1 MPHLRAALPLLLIGL
16 AACTDTTVKVYN
28 TAPTVS
34 ITSPEDGSIYQP
46 GTLVEVYGLARDSQQ
61 DPSTLLVSLSSSLDG
76 ELGSLTPDSEGIT
89 YAALSTLSAGLHAL
103 TLTAFDDAGES
114 GQATVSVEMSYGG
127 EVVGAPEVILIGPS
141 EGQAYSGDE
150 VVTVVATATDDE
162 QAWDTLVASVV
173 SSRDGLIWTGNPAT
187 SGAISADLPVMT
199 EGVHALTLTIED
211 SDGNI
216 DQATVSVE
224 ILPDG
229 RPTVEILSPTSGTK
243 TLTTATTLLEGV
255 VVDDV
260 SDPDA
265 MTCTWAS
272 DLMGVLASGSPD
284 SSGYCGA
291 GISFTEGTHVITLLA
306 IDEEGNEG
314 SATVNLVV
322 VDPRNTDDDFDGQ
335 TENGG
340 DCDDADATVYS
351 GATEVC
357 DAKDNDCDSQV
368 NESFYD
374 TYDAGASPNNS
385 LTAAYSLGEFSSGAL
400 WKSGKV
406 TLSGLTFHTSTD
418 EDWFWFE
425 AEDEWYANL
434 SLSVAVSGVPSG
446 ASYTVELY
454 ATSSSRGSPTL
465 KDSASG
471 TGVLKAEFEGASFSG
486 DEDYWAVR
494 VYPSSWTASACSGT
508 YSIDLSASQDLL

>member
-1 MPHLRAALPLLLIGL
+1 MPHPRAVLPLVLITL

-61 DPSTLLVSLSSSLDG
+61 DPATLLVSLSSSLDG
-76 ELGSLTPDSEGIT
+76 ELGTITPDSEGIT
-89 YAALSTLSAGLHAL
+89 YTALSTLSAGLHAL
-103 TLTAFDDAGES
+103 TMTAFDDAGES

-127 EVVGAPEVILIGPS
+127 QVVCAPEVILIGPA
-141 EGQAYSGDE
+141 EGQTYSGDE

-162 QAWDTLVASVV
+162 QSWDTLVASVI

-229 RPTVEILSPTSGTK
+229 RPTVEILSPTSGSK

-260 SDPDA
+260 SDPDS

-272 DLMGVLASGSPD
+272 DLMGMLSSGAPD

-291 GISFTEGTHVITLLA
+291 GINFTEGTHVITLLA
-306 IDEEGNEG
+306 TDEEGNAG
-314 SATVNLVV
+314 SATVNLIVT
-322 VDPRNTDDDFDGQ
+322 DPLNNDDDFDGQ
-335 TENGG
+335 TENAG
-340 DCDDADATVYS
+340 DCNDADAAIYL
-351 GATEVC
+351 GAAEAC
-357 DAKDNDCDSQV
+357 DAKDNDCDGLV
-368 NESFYD
+368 NETFTD
-374 TYDAGASPNNS
+374 TYDSGSSSNNS
-385 LTAAYSLGEFSSGAL
+385 ISAAYSLGEFSSGAL

-406 TLSGLTFHTSTD
+406 SLAGLTLHTNTD
-418 EDWFWFE
+418 EDWFFFE
-425 AEDEWYANL
+425 AEDELFQNL
-434 SLSVAVSGVPSG
+434 DLSVTLSGVPSG

-454 ATSSSRGSPTL
+454 ATNSSRSSPSL

-471 TGVLKAEFEGASFSG
+471 SGILKADFEGSSWD
-486 DEDYWAVR
+486 DEEDWWAVR
-494 VYPSSWTASACSGT
+494 VYASTWAVTSCAGT
-508 YSIDLSASQDLL
+508 YTIELSASQSF

>member
-1 MPHLRAALPLLLIGL
+1 MPHPRAVLPLVLITL

-46 GTLVEVYGLARDSQQ
+46 GTLVEVYGLTRDSQQ
-61 DPSTLLVSLSSSLDG
+61 DPSTLLVTLSSSLDG
-76 ELGSLTPDSEGIT
+76 ELGTITPDSEGIT
-89 YAALSTLSAGLHAL
+89 YTALSTLSAGLHAL
-103 TLTAFDDAGES
+103 TMTAFDDAGES

-127 EVVGAPEVILIGPS
+127 QVVGAPEVILIGPA
-141 EGQAYSGDE
+141 EGQEYSGDE

-162 QAWDTLVASVV
+162 QSWDTLVASVV

-229 RPTVEILSPTSGTK
+229 RPTVEILSPTSGSK

-260 SDPDA
+260 SDPDS

-272 DLMGVLASGSPD
+272 NLMGTLASGSPD

-306 IDEEGNEG
+306 MDEEGNEG
-314 SATVNLVV
+314 SATVNLIVT
-322 VDPRNTDDDFDGQ
+322 DPLNTDDDFDGM

-340 DCDDADATVYS
+340 DCDDADTTVYT
-351 GATEVC
+351 GAAEAC
-357 DAKDNDCDSQV
+357 DAKDNDCDGQI
-368 NESFYD
+368 NESFFD
-374 TYDAGASPNNS
+374 TYDAGSSPNNS
-385 LTAAYSLGEFSSGAL
+385 LAAAYSLGDFASGAL

-434 SLSVAVSGVPSG
+434 SLDVVVSGVPSG

-454 ATSSSRGSPTL
+454 ATSSSRGSPSL

-471 TGVLKAEFEGASFSG
+471 SGVLKAEFEGATFSG
-486 DEDYWAVR
+486 DEDYWGVR
-494 VYPSSWTASACSGT
+494 VYASTWTAGACSGT
-508 YSIDLSASQDLL
+508 YSIDISASQSI